1 VFIIKRSDFVNTA
14 SGIVTLCKCPSGMQ
28 VEKELFESGM
38 QVDKELFEFLLN
50 LHTGRPPT
58 ESDYTRSC
66 INKI

>member
-1 VFIIKRSDFVNTA
+1 
-14 SGIVTLCKCPSGMQ
+14 MQ

-66 INKI
+66 INKIWPPDDEHNVVRNM